1 MCWSRMRS
9 RRRHR
14 RGNRVA
20 IPCLCTRWVMVHSTR
35 RGLGAWRGMCL
46 IRLFAGAQA
55 VPAQEQRR
63 NNNNY
68 RNNPQHHRSSRSAA
82 DLGRLNS
89 HGKELAHDDGQN
101 TATCTQ
107 VHQRSSPYSS
117 DRFWG
122 LIMSRAVALPL
133 SWDVGTHY
141 YTAIMSSEG
150 RKPSTAAQLEA
161 EYDLH
166 VISF

>member
-1 MCWSRMRS
+1 
-9 RRRHR
+9 
-14 RGNRVA
+14 
-20 IPCLCTRWVMVHSTR
+20 MVHSTR

-89 HGKELAHDDGQN
+89 HGKELD
-101 TATCTQ
+101 
-107 VHQRSSPYSS
+107 QRSSPYSS

-161 EYDLH
+161 EYDLR